1 MMLFCLISLQSMCRT
16 IDVTSIFTLSLFST
30 WTTWTADL
38 EPLMPRPKTS
48 TRTPHRLIA
57 HGMGLKQFS
66 SSSLAEQKEQEEVR
80 SRITARQRVT
90 MPGIQTD
97 PIAV

>member
-1 MMLFCLISLQSMCRT
+1 MQSMCRT

-30 WTTWTADL
+30 WTADL

-48 TRTPHRLIA
+48 TRMPHRLIA

-66 SSSLAEQKEQEEVR
+66 SSSPAERKEQEEVR

-90 MPGIQTD
+90 MPGVQTD
-97 PIAV
+97 PIAI